1 MENKKENTSIEYL
14 IKLAAAGACGEA
26 IRLSG
31 LNWGEIL
38 QHASEQHM
46 LPLIACAVKDSPAL
60 ECPDQIREYLLNTM
74 RTSASINMI
83 RRQRIMHL
91 IEEMESAGIHVR
103 LLKGYAIS
111 DCYAYPDCRDSVD
124 ADLLISVKQEKQAC
138 ELFEK
143 HGFKVKPREVTSQ
156 HAICQHAKYGM
167 VELHVR
173 LYAELIEDVW
183 FQGMNEDEL
192 LKEDEIKRSSDD
204 GTYNT
209 LGNTNHLIFLVL
221 HLLKHFISGGLT
233 IKMML
238 DIALHFKKNRNTIDA
253 ERFWQIMKK
262 LNYSI
267 FVSSVL
273 QIMIENGSFEV
284 SDFSGMEQVNSEN
297 VQLLLDDLIAGGYMG
312 VKQKKERHES
322 GMAYNR
328 QLLLKNKSQG
338 QYSLYMLIWKAR
350 TGIRYMFPLIMH
362 LTKEYPITKKHPM
375 SIPFV
380 WVYHVLAFP
389 IRKIRKGVLQR
400 DILVGD
406 ESRTDIAQQRMKMF
420 HSLGML

>member
-124 ADLLISVKQEKQAC
+124 ADLLISVKQEKQTC

-204 GTYNT
+204 GTYHT
-209 LGNTNHLIFLVL
+209 LGNTDHLIFLVL

-238 DIALHFKKNRNTIDA
+238 DIALHFKKNKDTIDV
-253 ERFWQIMKK
+253 ERFWQVMRK
-262 LNYSI
+262 LNYST
-267 FVSSVL
+267 FVSSMF
-273 QIMIENGSFEV
+273 QIMTTYGSFDM
-284 SDFSGMEQVNSEN
+284 SDFPGMEQVDSIN
-297 VQLLLDDLIAGGYMG
+297 VQLLLEDLTQGGYMG
-312 VKQKKERHES
+312 VKEKEERYIS

-338 QYSLYMLIWKAR
+338 QYSRYMLLWKIR
-350 TGIRYMFPLIMH
+350 TGAKYMFLSIRQ
-362 LTKEYPITKKHPM
+362 LQIEYPVTKRHK
-375 SIPFV
+375 SCIPFV
-380 WVYHVLAFP
+380 WLYHMITFP
-389 IRKIRKGVLQR
+389 IKKVRKGVLQR
-400 DILVGD
+400 DIRSGN
-406 ESRTDIAQQRMKMF
+406 ESRSRVSQKRIEMF
-420 HSLGML
+420 RALGML

>member
-1 MENKKENTSIEYL
+1 MDNKNGNTSFEYL
-14 IKLAAAGACGEA
+14 IKLAAAGASGES
-26 IRLSG
+26 IQLSE
-31 LNWGEIL
+31 LNWCEVL
-38 QHASEQHM
+38 QYASEQHI
-46 LPLIACAVKDSPAL
+46 LPLLACAVKDSPAL
-60 ECPDQIREYLLNTM
+60 ECPDQIREYLLGTM
-74 RTSASINMI
+74 RNSASINMI

-91 IEEMESAGIHVR
+91 VEEMESAGIHVR

-143 HGFKVKPREVTSQ
+143 HGFKVKPREATSQ

-183 FQGMNEDEL
+183 FQGMNEDDL

-204 GTYNT
+204 GAYNT
-209 LGNTNHLIFLVL
+209 LGNTDHLIFLVL
-221 HLLKHFISGGLT
+221 HLLKHFIFGGLT

-238 DIALHFKKNRNTIDA
+238 DIALHFKRNKDSIDV
-253 ERFWQIMKK
+253 ERFWQVMQK
-262 LNYSI
+262 LNYST

-273 QIMIENGSFEV
+273 QIMTTYGSFEI
-284 SDFSGMEQVNSEN
+284 SDFPGIEQVDSIN
-297 VQLLLDDLIAGGYMG
+297 VQMLLEDLTQGGYMG
-312 VKQKKERHES
+312 AKEKEARYIS

-338 QYSLYMLIWKAR
+338 QYSLYMLLWKIR
-350 TGIRYMFPLIMH
+350 TGAKYMFPSIKQLQI
-362 LTKEYPITKKHPM
+362 EYPVTKRHKVC
-375 SIPFV
+375 IPFV
-380 WVYHVLAFP
+380 WLFHMIAFP
-389 IRKIRKGVLQR
+389 IKKVRKGVIQR
-400 DILVGD
+400 DIISCNKDKANG
-406 ESRTDIAQQRMKMF
+406 SQKRMEMF
-420 HSLGML
+420 RALGMF